1 MYCSEGRSN
10 IPYLVSMNFCL
21 IFLIGNL
28 GHCLIRVIIKHKT
41 MLRYHFLNIYL
52 TVCEFICC

>member
-41 MLRYHFLNIYL
+41 MLR
-52 TVCEFICC
+52 

>member
-10 IPYLVSMNFCL
+10 IPYLGSMNFCL

-28 GHCLIRVIIKHKT
+28 GHCLIRVIIKQNHVALTFFK
-41 MLRYHFLNIYL
+41 YL
-52 TVCEFICC
+52 FNCL

>member
-10 IPYLVSMNFCL
+10 IPYLVSINFCL

-41 MLRYHFLNIYL
+41 MLCFQIFLYL
-52 TVCEFICC
+52 FNCL